1 MRAIICGRGGGGVIT
16 LNMLMGSLATALGHN
31 AISAETHGMAMR
43 GGSVYTSLKINEG
56 DSPAI
61 EEGGADL
68 ILSVDSREVERNI
81 KFLKKDGLVIT
92 DSSDTGET
100 LYEIIRIDAKK
111 IATDKFGN
119 ANQTGI
125 ILMGVVIGKYPNIF
139 PLEKTLEILKE
150 NKKINID
157 ALTYGIKQVAQ

>member
-16 LNMLMGSLATALGHN
+16 LNMLLGSLAANLGHN
-31 AISAETHGMAMR
+31 TISAETHGMAMR

-56 DSPAI
+56 NSPAI

-68 ILSVDSREVERNI
+68 ILCLDSREVDRNI

-92 DSSDTGET
+92 NSPDNESASYKT
-100 LYEIIRIDAKK
+100 ICIDATK
-111 IATDKFGN
+111 IAIEKF
-119 ANQTGI
+119 ASAKQTGV
-125 ILMGVVIGKYPNIF
+125 ILMGAVAAAYSNLF

-157 ALTYGIKQVAQ
+157 AFLYGVKRVTK